1 MAHCLKTVSAVIF
14 VQGDRGARK
23 QALRAFCRVEL
34 ATVECEGHRRMA
46 STSAANG

>member
-1 MAHCLKTVSAVIF
+1 MAHCFKTVSAVIF

-23 QALRAFCRVEL
+23 QELRAFCRGEL
-34 ATVECEGHRRMA
+34 VAVECEGNRRMA